1 MTKEAFYS
9 FFKTIPKAELHLHLE
24 AVISKG
30 TIRRFYLRR
39 HPELTSEQADAE
51 IQTNLFSYSDLDG
64 FIKSFIEIQ
73 NLYDSPAD
81 FDYVF
86 ADLRDYLVRNG
97 IVYAEVFVAPSAFI
111 KKGFAFSELVEIFH
125 RNIEKI
131 KKETGITVRLLVD
144 VSRTF
149 GAENAEQNLQL
160 VLENRSSDIIGIG
173 LGGSEIKG
181 PANLFGDVFKKARD
195 NGLATVA
202 HAGEDVGPESVW
214 DTIDILHASR
224 IGHGISSVQDERLMQ
239 TLAERKIPLE
249 ICITSNVFTKR
260 YVKQISSHPVHT
272 FFDKGIIITLNSD
285 DPLFF
290 GSELLNEYWNAYS
303 ELKFSLEEL
312 KQIVQNS
319 FTASFMTESEK
330 KKFLSDVDSA
340 WKKRKAE
347 SVPKH
352 KAETTQKRKNTDF
365 RKFFMQVAVI
375 FTLIFVV
382 ASAVVIRMS
391 ARRTFERT
399 ASEDLA
405 QVQQNMIL
413 RFEEGFNEQLSLALQ
428 MAKSPLIVRYF
439 ENPADTTRRADAFAE
454 VAAYQDSFLSKL
466 SFMINDIDLRY
477 YANGEEL
484 YVMDKTAP
492 SSAWYVGIMQTKKP
506 YEFNVDYDIGLKQT
520 FLWLNCVV
528 RNAEGDSLGLIGTG
542 IPLTGFIETMYSHLP
557 KNCTMY
563 LYNTA
568 LETTGSTE
576 LRHIE
581 EKTPITQVVPA
592 FEGRNA
598 ELLGTESRFVS
609 RGKFV
614 YAISPLGD
622 IGWNILLSRE
632 YSTSAFFTDAALP
645 FAVSLVLFVI
655 FGGGFLLFF
664 RIYSLRLTGRT
675 AGSTLRDEIQNLMVS
690 TTENSATSQE
700 QSAAVKEIVVT
711 MEDNTALSENISQ
724 KIKDVASVAGK
735 TRGNVSEGIALLSEN
750 VQQMREIAKA
760 NEQTIEGIK
769 SLGGKIENIWDI
781 VSLINSVAD
790 QAKII
795 AFNAE
800 LEASSAGEAGKN
812 FHIVA
817 SEIRRLADGIIDGTK
832 EIKQQIT
839 EIQESSDRLILA
851 SESGTEKIKA
861 GVTGAQTLSARF
873 DSIQMASDITADSA
887 GDITTII
894 QQQAQASEQI
904 LITLKQIAFGV
915 ENFSQATEQI
925 SASVAKLDTIASE
938 LNK

>member
-1 MTKEAFYS
+1 MTKDAFYS

-39 HPELTSEQADAE
+39 HPELTSEQADAK

-195 NGLATVA
+195 NGLVTVA

-340 WKKRKAE
+340 WKK
-347 SVPKH
+347 H
-352 KAETTQKRKNTDF
+352 KAETTQKRTHTDF

-375 FTLIFVV
+375 FTVAFVV

-700 QSAAVKEIVVT
+700 QSAAVKEIVIT